1 MINTCIIYIVLKDDL
16 QKYKNAGVAKR
27 ETLFIISWVCGPV
40 DRMKVGRKIYWLLVD
55 S

>member
-1 MINTCIIYIVLKDDL
+1 MINIIYNDDL

-27 ETLFIISWVCGPV
+27 ETLFLISWVCGLV
-40 DRMKVGRKIYWLLVD
+40 DRMKVGRKIHWFLVD